1 MADETTKGVL
11 EEGLLINEKWEIIS
25 HIATGGKGEVYLAN
39 QRGLDRKVALKVIS
53 KAYLESIEDDHE
65 GVAAEI
71 ERFRREV
78 KILAHMRHPNIIQVF
93 DFDEVEIDT
102 NIFEYIVME
111 YVAGP
116 DLSMTY
122 PVSGLGQEETPVKK
136 WIHKYYLPILH
147 GVEAVHAKGIIHR
160 DLKPSNVLIADD
172 TPKIVDFGLAGGQMI
187 DSVTRSCDI
196 IGSLPY
202 MPEEQLYGL
211 SHLDVRSDIF
221 ALGRMLFEAIS
232 GSLLKSKASPFQTV
246 GLNTPSTSFFKH
258 LDRIMRQ
265 ATAKDQ
271 NKRTPSVKALR
282 ESLEELLK
290 DVPGT
295 KRHHT
300 ARLWIGVALLSMALL
315 VGGAIYH
322 YNHMMP
328 ESHVENVSPAPDI
341 ASPRNEI
348 EPLNEGTVPI
358 NQSTPS
364 NQDAAVPR
372 EIVGKEG
379 ASLVLVAGGNIDMVD
394 DAAKHT
400 TIEVKPFYIDK
411 MPITNYQY
419 VEFLRK
425 NKERLDVRG
434 KTVYGD
440 GKLWLLLGE
449 VVEGYEPIAYKK
461 GRFILK
467 PEAAAS
473 PIVRVTAI
481 GASAYASNYG
491 RRIPSMAE
499 WRLAQTESEK
509 AMTHPTETAPFA
521 TGPAPAPESGSMQN
535 GLSSAPF
542 PLSERAANRF
552 RITGM
557 GAKVNEWT
565 TYQSQSGVLEY
576 HVLGGT
582 GFQLSA
588 KDHYERQPWEAFPNV
603 SFRTVV
609 NY

>member
-1 MADETTKGVL
+1 
-11 EEGLLINEKWEIIS
+11 
-25 HIATGGKGEVYLAN
+25 
-39 QRGLDRKVALKVIS
+39 
-53 KAYLESIEDDHE
+53 
-65 GVAAEI
+65 
-71 ERFRREV
+71 
-78 KILAHMRHPNIIQVF
+78 
-93 DFDEVEIDT
+93 
-102 NIFEYIVME
+102 ME
-111 YVAGP
+111 YVAGS

-122 PVSGLGQEETPVKK
+122 PESGLGQEEAPVKK

-147 GVEAVHAKGIIHR
+147 GVEAVHVKGIIHR
-160 DLKPSNVLIADD
+160 DLKPGNVLIADD

-246 GLNTPSTSFFKH
+246 GLNTPSTPFFKR

-271 NKRTPSVKALR
+271 NKRTPSAKALR

-295 KRHHT
+295 KRNHT
-300 ARLWIGVALLSMALL
+300 VRLWIGVALLSVALL
-315 VGGAIYH
+315 AGGAIYH
-322 YNHMMP
+322 YHYMMP
-328 ESHVENVSPAPDI
+328 EPHVEVFSPVPDI
-341 ASPRNEI
+341 TPPRSEI
-348 EPLNEGTVPI
+348 EPSKGDTVPLD
-358 NQSTPS
+358 QSTLS

-379 ASLVLVAGGNIDMVD
+379 ASLVLVVGGNVDMID

-400 TIEVKPFYIDK
+400 TIEVKPFYMDK

-449 VVEGYEPIAYKK
+449 VLEGYEPIAYKK
-461 GRFILK
+461 GKFILK

-509 AMTHPTETAPFA
+509 AMIRPPESAPSA
-521 TGPAPAPESGSMQN
+521 TGPTLALEPGSALKS
-535 GLSSAPF
+535 LSSAPF
-542 PLSERAANRF
+542 PLSENAANRF
-552 RITGM
+552 QITGL
-557 GAKVNEWT
+557 GARVNEWT
-565 TYQSQSGVLEY
+565 TYQSQPGILEY

-582 GFQLSA
+582 GFQSSA

-603 SFRTVV
+603 SFRTVI
-609 NY
+609 NP

>member
-1 MADETTKGVL
+1 MTDETPKGVL
-11 EEGLLINEKWEIIS
+11 EEGLLINEKWEIVS
-25 HIATGGKGEVYLAN
+25 HIATGGKGEIYLAN
-39 QRGLDRKVALKVIS
+39 QRGLDRKVALKIIS
-53 KAYLESIEDDHE
+53 KAYLESLEDDHE

-93 DFDEVEIDT
+93 DFDQIEIDT
-102 NIFEYIVME
+102 NTFEYIVME

-122 PVSGLGQEETPVKK
+122 PEPGLGQEEEAVKK
-136 WIHKYYLPILH
+136 WIHKYYLPILN

-160 DLKPSNVLIADD
+160 DLKPSNVLIAEDI
-172 TPKIVDFGLAGGQMI
+172 PKIVDFGLAGGYMI

-196 IGSLPY
+196 IGTLPY

-211 SHLDVRSDIF
+211 SHMDVRSDIF
-221 ALGRMLFEAIS
+221 ALGRMLFEAIA

-246 GLNTPSTSFFKH
+246 GLNTPNTPFFRR

-290 DVPGT
+290 DVPGAKQ
-295 KRHHT
+295 KRSVH
-300 ARLWIGVALLSMALL
+300 LWIWVALLSVALL
-315 VGGAIYH
+315 AGGAIYH
-322 YNHMMP
+322 YHYMMP
-328 ESHVENVSPAPDI
+328 EPNVEVVSPAPDI
-341 ASPRNEI
+341 TPPRSEI
-348 EPLNEGTVPI
+348 ELSKEDTVPL

-379 ASLVLVAGGNIDMVD
+379 ASMVLVVGGNIDMVD

-400 TIEVKPFYIDK
+400 TIEVKTFYMDK

-434 KTVYGD
+434 KAVYGD

-449 VVEGYEPIAYKK
+449 VIEGYEPIAYKK
-461 GRFILK
+461 GKFILK

-473 PIVRVTAI
+473 PVVRITAL

-491 RRIPSMAE
+491 RRLPSIAE
-499 WRLAQTESEK
+499 WRLAQAESEK
-509 AMTHPTETAPFA
+509 SMARPLEAAPSA
-521 TGPAPAPESGSMQN
+521 TGSTLALEPGPALK
-535 GLSSAPF
+535 GLSPSPF
-542 PLSERAANRF
+542 PLSESTAKRF
-552 RITGM
+552 QITEM

-565 TYQSQSGVLEY
+565 TVQSQTGILEY
-576 HVLGGT
+576 HVLGGID
-582 GFQLSA
+582 FQLSA

-603 SFRTVV
+603 SFRTVT
-609 NY
+609 NP